1 MTKKLV
7 GEERVYSPY
16 TSMLLFISKDR
27 TGAHTGQEAGA
38 EQCFTWEA
46 EMGAQSQPFGAI
58 RGKPHPRGWR
68 DGLVVTLLS
77 VIAEDLSLV
86 PRSGD

>member
-16 TSMLLFISKDR
+16 TFMLLFISKDR

-46 EMGAQSQPFGAI
+46 ETGHRASPSA
-58 RGKPHPRGWR
+58 
-68 DGLVVTLLS
+68 LS
-77 VIAEDLSLV
+77 EGNLIPEA
-86 PRSGD
+86 GGMTY